1 MSFVAALSSLP
12 TRTKLIVG
20 LAVAVAALLITGV
33 PFSTFVPF
41 VGLAGC
47 LGMHL
52 FMSHGHGDH
61 RSSTNEPPHARD
73 I

>member
-1 MSFVAALSSLP
+1 
-12 TRTKLIVG
+12 
-20 LAVAVAALLITGV
+20 
-33 PFSTFVPF
+33 
-41 VGLAGC
+41 
-47 LGMHL
+47 MHL